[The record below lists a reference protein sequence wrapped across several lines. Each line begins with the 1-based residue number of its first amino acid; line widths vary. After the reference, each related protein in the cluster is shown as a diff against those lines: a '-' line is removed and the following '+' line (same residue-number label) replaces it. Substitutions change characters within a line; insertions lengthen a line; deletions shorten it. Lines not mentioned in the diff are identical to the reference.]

1 MMRTPDVSANIPIP
15 EPPQLVRAGLPGPI
29 WTLIVGYL
37 VQAVVVGMGVLV
49 TRLGLHVPA
58 DVLQTVAQLEV
69 ALAVAVAGAA
79 LGSAG
84 HAIAVGIHANA
95 LRR

>member
-1 MMRTPDVSANIPIP
+1 MASNIPIP
-15 EPPQLVRAGLPGPI
+15 EPPNLVKAGLPGPI

-37 VQAVVVGMGVLV
+37 VQGAVVGMGMLV

-58 DVLQTVAQLEV
+58 DVLQNVAQLEI

-84 HAIAVGIHANA
+84 HAIAGGIHANA
-95 LRR
+95 KATLAAQR